1 MTRRTK
7 LSKAPALVALM
18 LVMGMILAAMPVQGK
33 LPLDIRL
40 VPIRKTNL
48 YEPIFEGDTINIE
61 IGFLTVTVDP
71 KNVLVG
77 DPISVG
83 AIAALPEGMGKK
95 LPQLGTGEVSLGWE
109 VQDTVSVSTVENG
122 PVIGQLVYGNIEVWS
137 RELQIVSL
145 PGYWAEV
152 GGLAG
157 LDYET
162 Q

>member
-1 MTRRTK
+1 
-7 LSKAPALVALM
+7 
-18 LVMGMILAAMPVQGK
+18 
-33 LPLDIRL
+33 
-40 VPIRKTNL
+40 
-48 YEPIFEGDTINIE
+48 
-61 IGFLTVTVDP
+61 
-71 KNVLVG
+71 
-77 DPISVG
+77 SVG

-95 LPQLGTGEVSLGWE
+95 LPQLGTREVSLGWE